1 MSLSGA
7 SLEVI
12 GWWIVAVMG
21 VVLSAM
27 ASGVEIGCYSLNRVR
42 LAVWAG
48 RHPPVQSARALL
60 GEIER
65 PDRLLATLL
74 VCNMIAN
81 DLGSVATRNLLEGA
95 GYTHAT
101 QVLFNV
107 LILGP
112 VLFVF
117 GEAVPKEL
125 FRVEADRLTY
135 LFARPLKWFRW
146 ALTIVGVLPLV
157 AWFGRATERLS
168 GLSGD
173 ESALSDPRQR
183 IAELLREGGTSGVLS
198 ETQLTLVDRAMAL
211 RRTSVADELVPWTK
225 VKPVFSDWD
234 RPRLLLAMAD
244 VPHSRVPVVDRKGKV
259 VGVLRQIDLHTQTTT
274 PVASLLRSVT
284 RLDPGMS
291 VFDALKR
298 MRDEGS
304 RLAVVERD
312 GRPIGLVTPKDL
324 VESLTGELA
333 DW

>member
-1 MSLSGA
+1 MNLSGA

-95 GYTHAT
+95 GFAHAT

-135 LFARPLKWFRW
+135 LFARPLKWFRL

-157 AWFGRATERLS
+157 AWFTRVGRYQGMPKS
-168 GLSGD
+168 HSM
-173 ESALSDPRQR
+173 SAS
-183 IAELLREGGTSGVLS
+183 
-198 ETQLTLVDRAMAL
+198 
-211 RRTSVADELVPWTK
+211 
-225 VKPVFSDWD
+225 
-234 RPRLLLAMAD
+234 
-244 VPHSRVPVVDRKGKV
+244 
-259 VGVLRQIDLHTQTTT
+259 
-274 PVASLLRSVT
+274 
-284 RLDPGMS
+284 
-291 VFDALKR
+291 
-298 MRDEGS
+298 
-304 RLAVVERD
+304 
-312 GRPIGLVTPKDL
+312 
-324 VESLTGELA
+324 
-333 DW
+333 